1 MTTLLINRVC
11 IEQAILNFLL
21 LKPCNHVESL
31 NNYYIVESVKNHLSV
46 ESKSL

>member
-21 LKPCNHVESL
+21 LKPCNHVD
-31 NNYYIVESVKNHLSV
+31 NYYIVESVKNHNDKCGV
-46 ESKSL
+46 